1 MSQTRDVASLIP
13 TDGNDHKQSDDS
25 INKTIININI
35 NRAVNERQFTQQ
47 RA

>member
-13 TDGNDHKQSDDS
+13 TGGNDHKQSNDS
-25 INKTIININI
+25 INNTIIINI